1 MNNSWIL
8 GNPDMARARIEVLTK
23 QINYYND
30 LYYNKDISEISNE
43 EWDAMMQELK
53 ALETAFPKFTDSNS
67 PTQRVGGQANSSF
80 AKVKHEIQM
89 NSLKDVFSTDD
100 VCDFVRKI
108 KDETEIVPSFSV
120 EPKIDGLSVS
130 LIYENGKLTVGS
142 TRGDGYIGEDVTA
155 NLKTIGSVPHTIR
168 DNSDILE
175 VRGEC
180 YMSKASFEQLIKSQI
195 ESGEDP
201 AKNARNAAAG
211 ALRQKNAEITKNRKL
226 GIFIFNLQQI
236 KSNTTN
242 FSDHI
247 SAMNYLDTLGFT
259 TIPRHVCTTE
269 KEILNVINEIGEL
282 RSRLPYD
289 IDGVV
294 IKVNNFDLRENLG
307 ANSKT
312 PNWAVAY
319 KFPPEE
325 KSTVLKNIEL
335 QVGRTGRVTPVAIFD
350 PIDLAGTKVTK
361 ATLHNQAFIQ
371 NKNIDIGDKIIVR
384 KSGDIIPEVVRCEA
398 KNGDNYYEIPKIC
411 PCCAQNL
418 MQVNA
423 DLVCTN
429 PECGEKI
436 IRMFMHFV
444 SKPAMNIVG
453 MGEAVIR
460 QLVEKGRIKY
470 LWNIYQLTF
479 DDLIKLDGFKE
490 KSANKLL
497 KAIEDSKT
505 RGLAN
510 VLCALGIPNVG
521 KEAAKLLAEKYKDI
535 DSIIFASVEDLASIE
550 SFGETTAKS
559 ICNYMHILDNY
570 STINSL
576 RTEGVDMTSHA
587 KSVSTSTGAF
597 SGKTIV
603 ITGTLPTMK
612 RDKAE
617 KLIIENGGKV
627 SNSVSKKTN
636 YLLAGDKAGSKL
648 DKARSLGIKIIS
660 EDDLLREIKE
670 YEDKNTMS

>member
-8 GNPDMARARIEVLTK
+8 GNPDMAKARIQVLTQ

-30 LYYNKDISEISNE
+30 LYYNKNISEISNE
-43 EWDAMMQELK
+43 EWDAMLQELK
-53 ALETAFPKFTDSNS
+53 ALEAAFPRFIDSNS

-100 VCDFVRKI
+100 VCDFVRKV
-108 KDETEIVPSFSV
+108 KNETKSTPLFSV

-130 LIYENGKLTVGS
+130 LMYKNGKLTVGS
-142 TRGDGYIGEDVTA
+142 TRGDGYIGEDVTE
-155 NLKTIGSVPHTIR
+155 NLKTINSIPHTIS
-168 DNSDILE
+168 DNSDVLE

-180 YMSKASFEQLIKSQI
+180 YMSKASFEQLVKSQI

-201 AKNARNAAAG
+201 AKNARNAASG
-211 ALRQKNAEITKNRKL
+211 ALRQKNAEVAKNRKL

-236 KSNTTN
+236 KSDTES
-242 FSDHI
+242 FSNHI
-247 SAMNYLDTLGFT
+247 AAMDYLDTLGFA
-259 TIPRHVCTTE
+259 TIPRYICTTE
-269 KEILNVINEIGEL
+269 KEILDVIDEIGKQ
-282 RSRLPYD
+282 RSKLPYD

-294 IKVNNFDLRENLG
+294 IKVDDFDLRENLG

-325 KSTVLKNIEL
+325 KSTILKNIEL
-335 QVGRTGRVTPVAIFD
+335 QVGRTGRVTPVAVFD

-371 NKNIDIGDKIIVR
+371 NKNIDIGDRIIVR
-384 KSGDIIPEVVRCEA
+384 KSGDIIPEVVRCET
-398 KNGDNYYEIPKIC
+398 KKGDDYYEIPKTC

-418 MQVNA
+418 VQMNA

-429 PECGEKI
+429 PECSEKI
-436 IRMFMHFV
+436 VRMFMHFV

-479 DDLIKLDGFKE
+479 DDLMKLDGFKE

-521 KEAAKLLAEKYKDI
+521 KEAAKLLAEKYEDI
-535 DSIIFASVEDLASIE
+535 DSIIFAPVEELAAIE
-550 SFGETTAKS
+550 SFGETTAKN
-559 ICNYMHILDNY
+559 IHDYMHILDNY
-570 STINSL
+570 ATINSL
-576 RTEGVDMTSHA
+576 STEGVNMTSPA
-587 KSVSTSTGAF
+587 KIVSASGAF

-603 ITGTLPTMK
+603 ITGTLPTIK
-612 RDKAE
+612 RDEAE
-617 KLIIENGGKV
+617 KIIIENGGKV
-627 SNSVSKKTN
+627 SSSVSKKTD
-636 YLLAGDKAGSKL
+636 YLLAGSKAGSKL

-660 EDDLLREIKE
+660 EDDLFQEIQK
-670 YEDKNTMS
+670 YQKKNTAS